1 MKIPLIKPFMNDS
14 IKKRVLDVLDSGMY
28 TEGSVTNAFEEK
40 IKDIVGC
47 NFALAVTSCT
57 TGLEL
62 ALRCLNIGP
71 GDEVIVPDYTY
82 PASADV
88 VAIVGAK
95 AIIVDVNPYT
105 MLIDYDELKKNIT
118 PKTKAVIPVSIF
130 GNPLDYNILNEL
142 KKEFGFFIIEDAA
155 CSLGSSFNGTMTGNL
170 ADISVFSHHPRKF
183 ITTGEGGTVTTNN
196 KTWYDWMYVYKHF
209 GITQSEDRKSTA
221 FSMIGTNYKLSNI
234 LAAVGLGQ
242 LDYYHELLAKR
253 QELAQNYVNIIKENS
268 KHISLPKITEKGIH
282 SYQSFCVFVEHR
294 DEMIKKMRDHDIETQ
309 IGTYSLSMHK
319 AFSEN
324 SLFVIKDCSQSRNI
338 YNSVFTLPLYHDLD
352 YDTQFD
358 IITKLEELLNETN

>member
-14 IKKRVLDVLDSGMY
+14 IKQRVLDVLDSGMY
-28 TEGSVTNAFEEK
+28 TEGTVTKAFEDK
-40 IKDIVGC
+40 IKEITGC
-47 NFALAVTSCT
+47 NYALAVTSCT

-71 GDEVIVPDYTY
+71 GDEVIIPDYTY
-82 PASADV
+82 PATADV

-95 AIIVDVNPYT
+95 AVIIDVNPDN
-105 MLIDYDELKKNIT
+105 MLIDYYELKKAINH
-118 PKTKAVIPVSIF
+118 KTKAVIPVSIF
-130 GNPLDYNILNEL
+130 GNPLDYNVLNEL

-196 KTWYDWMYVYKHF
+196 KTWYEWMYAYKHF

-221 FSMIGTNYKLSNI
+221 FTMIGTNYKLSNI

-253 QELAQNYVNIIKENS
+253 QELAQNYIKIIKETS
-268 KHISLPKITEKGIH
+268 GKIVLPIITEKGIH
-282 SYQSFCVFVEHR
+282 SFQSFCIFVEHR

-309 IGTYSLSMHK
+309 IGTYALSLQP
-319 AFSEN
+319 AFINN
-324 SLFVIKDCSQSRNI
+324 SSYHLSVCPNSQMLFNKTL
-338 YNSVFTLPLYHDLD
+338 TLPLYNDLD
-352 YDTQFD
+352 FETQEY
-358 IITKLEELLNETN
+358 IIQNLEGFLKCI